1 MSTTLS
7 PQTVRTLLDIFASD
21 WSERTIEAAFV
32 DAGIDPVPIELAIQE
47 SGVRRTC
54 ARRHIQSLDLTKPK
68 DSLRLLPVLEAA
80 LETLTTWDDKP
91 DLLKTRL
98 TKQLQRDGF
107 ERLEDGRIRVSAT
120 LTIADLPT
128 ESVNADVIRDHLTRL
143 ERGLEHDPAVAIGS
157 SKELIESVCKLALGH
172 LNEPFDDRADIPVLV
187 KQTLKALHLH
197 PDTVAPTA
205 PAADTIK
212 RILGSL
218 SALAIGVAE
227 LRNELGNGHG
237 RDVVRS
243 LSARHAHLAVGAA
256 TTFARLLLET
266 IEDTKAPWHA
276 DHGRA
281 DDET

>member
-1 MSTTLS
+1 MSNTVS

-21 WSERTIEAAFV
+21 WTVRTIEEAFI
-32 DAGIDPVPIELAIQE
+32 DAGIEPAPEGESPQE
-47 SGVRRTC
+47 SGERRTC
-54 ARRHIQSLDLTKPK
+54 ARRYLHALDLTKPSE
-68 DSLRLLPVLEAA
+68 SLRIIPIFESA
-80 LETLTTWDDKP
+80 LDTLTTWNEEP
-91 DLLKTRL
+91 DPAKIRL
-98 TKQLQRDGF
+98 VKQLQRDGF
-107 ERLEDGRIRVSAT
+107 ERLDDGKIRATST

-128 ESVNADVIRDHLTRL
+128 EAVNEDVIRDHLNRL
-143 ERGLEHDPAVAIGS
+143 ERGLEDDPAVAIGS
-157 SKELIESVCKLALGH
+157 SKELIESVCKLALRH
-172 LNEPFDDRADIPVLV
+172 LNEPYDDHADIPSLV
-187 KQTLKALHLH
+187 KQTLKALQLH

-205 PAADTIK
+205 PAAGTIK

-266 IEDTKAPWHA
+266 IEDPLAPWHSA
-276 DHGRA
+276 QKTTTV
-281 DDET
+281 EL